1 MNDPIFDGL
10 LMFVLLLVGFALV
23 SSIAALIEWFISV
36 RERNRIDDREL
47 LPEPDT
53 RTVVRRRGWQV
64 PM

>member
-1 MNDPIFDGL
+1 MSDVFFEGL
-10 LMFVLLLVGFALV
+10 LTFVLLLVGFAVL
-23 SSIAALIEWFISV
+23 SSVAALGEWYMST
-36 RERNRIDDREL
+36 RQRRRQAEREL